1 MDYVNE
7 YLKNKCSL
15 EEAYAKIANEV
26 AREADHCYEDTET
39 YDRLVKQ
46 KEQLQSI
53 ISVQYM
59 KEHGYVFDESE
70 NYHIWK
76 TKSE

>member
-7 YLKNKCSL
+7 YLKNQCSL

-26 AREADHCYEDTET
+26 AREADLCYEDTET
-39 YDRLVKQ
+39 YDRLIKQ

-70 NYHIWK
+70 NYNIWK
-76 TKSE
+76 AK